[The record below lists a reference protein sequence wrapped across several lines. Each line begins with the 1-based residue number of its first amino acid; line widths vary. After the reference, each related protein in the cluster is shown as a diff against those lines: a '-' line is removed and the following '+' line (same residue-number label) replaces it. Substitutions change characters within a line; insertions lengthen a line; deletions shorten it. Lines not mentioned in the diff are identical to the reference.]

1 MDNFFSRFVLAD
13 HRVYWFARHFLFWFS
28 CWVFMGIIYGFLYVS
43 NQQPITFSISFLESA
58 LFLPQHMVLSY
69 GIIYSVL
76 PHFIFK
82 GHYWK
87 GLGAV
92 LLLILLASAMS
103 PMISIF
109 VITPIRNSLGL
120 PSRHTI
126 AFYSLLA
133 GLRGSM
139 TVAGFAVAIKLIKH
153 WYFKTLE
160 NAQLEKEKLKAE
172 LQVLRGQLHPHFIF
186 NTLNSIYSQS
196 LKRSDE
202 VPNSIL
208 KLSELLRYMFTE
220 CNQNV
225 VPLENEI
232 QVLNHYAALAKS
244 RFTDRLDLA
253 VNIRG
258 DIEGKGIAPLLLLP
272 FLENSFKYGTN
283 EMLEDAWISLDLVV
297 KDDVLK
303 FKLINGKASSLDTQI
318 VSSGIGLQ
326 NVQKR
331 LDMLYQGSHRLRIT
345 EDEEMFIVQLTLKL
359 DYIKLL
365 EPDEKVAMSVS

>member
-13 HRVYWFARHFLFWFS
+13 QRVYWFARHFLFWFS

-69 GIIYSVL
+69 GIIYYVL
-76 PHFIFK
+76 PHFIFQ

-87 GLGAV
+87 GFGTV
-92 LLLILLASAMS
+92 LLLILFASAMS
-103 PMISIF
+103 PMISVF
-109 VITPIRNSLGL
+109 VIAPIRDSLSL
-120 PSRHTI
+120 PSRHTV

-139 TVAGFAVAIKLIKH
+139 TVAGFAVALKLVKH

-160 NAQLEKEKLKAE
+160 NDQLEKEKLKAE

-196 LKRSDE
+196 LKKSEE

-220 CNQNV
+220 CNENV

-232 QVLNHYAALAKS
+232 QVLNHYSALAKS
-244 RFTDRLDLA
+244 RFADRLDLA

-258 DIEGKGIAPLLLLP
+258 DIQGKGIAPLLLLP
-272 FLENSFKYGTN
+272 FFENSFKYGTN

-303 FKLINGKASSLDTQI
+303 FKLMNGKARSRDSQI

-326 NVQKR
+326 NVKKR
-331 LDMLYQGSHRLRIT
+331 LEMLYPESHTLRIT
-345 EDEEMFIVQLTLKL
+345 EDEEIFIVQLSLKL
-359 DYIKLL
+359 ENLKLL
-365 EPDEKVAMSVS
+365 KSDEKIAMSVS